1 MASPRIVI
9 LAGPNGAG
17 KTTVSKYVLPDA
29 FAIDEFVNAD
39 RIAVGLSAFAPETVA
54 FEAGRIMLRR
64 INMLLEQQKSFA
76 FETTLSSKSF
86 VKLINRAH
94 EKGYKVK
101 LIYVALPSV
110 ALAKFRVRKR
120 VAEGGHDIPADVIE
134 RRFYRSLNNLIH
146 RYAKVVDEWCVYDNA
161 LQTIPKLI
169 LSAEGRTIE
178 IHQETKW
185 QKLLKL
191 VEKYQA

>member
-29 FAIDEFVNAD
+29 FAIDEFVNGD
-39 RIAVGLSAFAPETVA
+39 RIAAGLSAFAPETVA

-120 VAEGGHDIPADVIE
+120 VNP
-134 RRFYRSLNNLIH
+134 
-146 RYAKVVDEWCVYDNA
+146 
-161 LQTIPKLI
+161 
-169 LSAEGRTIE
+169 
-178 IHQETKW
+178 
-185 QKLLKL
+185 
-191 VEKYQA
+191 